1 MMSEQQADTSHR
13 AGAHSV
19 VVADPSPLVRDAL
32 VRLFS
37 GDPRFRLHAAVGDGE
52 ALLDILDQAHVTLG
66 VIGWSLPN
74 LNGQGVLNALRHRD
88 RKPRILVYAGSADR
102 DTPRQVMAAGG
113 AGFCSR
119 EETAEYLL
127 GVADAVARGMMVFPF
142 VDVRTLGVH
151 PLESLTARERQLLA
165 ALASGRSN
173 AQLALELGISI
184 DTVKFHL
191 KNLYGKLAVR
201 NRAQAAALFA
211 SLRPDAAGRR

>member
-1 MMSEQQADTSHR
+1 MSEQKTEPGRPATQ
-13 AGAHSV
+13 HSV

-52 ALLDILDQAHVTLG
+52 AFLDAVDQAHVALG
-66 VIGWSLPN
+66 VIGWTLPN
-74 LNGQGVLNALRHRD
+74 LSGQGVLNALRHRD
-88 RKPRILVYAGSADR
+88 RKPRIVVYAGTAER
-102 DTPRQVMAAGG
+102 DVPRQVMAAGG

-119 EETAEYLL
+119 DETAEYLL
-127 GVADAVARGMMVFPF
+127 SVADAVARGMMVFPF

-151 PLESLTARERQLLA
+151 PLESLTAREYQLLA
-165 ALASGRSN
+165 ALTSGRSN

-211 SLRPDAAGRR
+211 ALRPESAIHR